1 MGGFDLRIQ
10 PDVVAFTPIIAG
22 AGKQIRHRKALS
34 RSNPNNVGGN
44 ERSAMMRMMRIEINR
59 DQYNVRAVGG

>member
-22 AGKQIRHRKALS
+22 AGKQIRHRVILS
-34 RSNPNNVGGN
+34 RNGTNNIGWD
-44 ERSAMMRMMRIEINR
+44 ERSAMLRMMRIEINR